1 VSGAVAGVASPAAR
15 PEQRTSAPWV
25 RALRTSLRLPQMR
38 VGLVLTG
45 LIVAIALLGP
55 LVAPHSPTEF
65 VGVPATGPAGDA
77 VLGTDA
83 LGRDVLSRVLYG
95 GRTVLWMSF
104 ASAALGVA
112 FGVVVGLVAGYSRA
126 WVDELLMRASDVV
139 LAFPQIVLALLFVS
153 MLGAKLWLIVLLV
166 AISHAPRVARLVRS
180 VTLEITRREFVEA
193 AEILGV
199 PRRRILAR
207 EVLPNLMTPLMVEF
221 GLRLTWSI
229 GIILG
234 ISFVGLGIQ
243 PPSADWGLMIGENR
257 AALTTQPWGVLA
269 PVACIAVFTIG
280 TNLITEGIARAVAG
294 IDRQSRAE

>member
-1 VSGAVAGVASPAAR
+1 VSGAVAGVAAPAAR
-15 PEQRTSAPWV
+15 PTGRVSPPWV
-25 RALRTSLRLPQMR
+25 RALRASLRLPQMR
-38 VGLVLTG
+38 AGLVLTG
-45 LIVAIALLGP
+45 LIVAVALLGP
-55 LVAPHSPTEF
+55 LVAPHSPTQF

-83 LGRDVLSRVLYG
+83 LGRDVLSRVLNG
-95 GRTVLWMSF
+95 GRSVLWMSL
-104 ASAALGVA
+104 ASAAVGVA
-112 FGVVVGLVAGYSRA
+112 IGVVVGLVAGYSRA

-153 MLGAKLWLIVLLV
+153 MLGAKLWLIVLIV
-166 AISHAPRVARLVRS
+166 ALSHAPRVARLVRS
-180 VTLEITRREFVEA
+180 VTLEVTRREFIEA
-193 AEILGV
+193 AEILGI

-257 AALTTQPWGVLA
+257 SALTTQPWGVLA

-280 TNLITEGIARAVAG
+280 TNLITEGVARAVAG
-294 IDRQSRAE
+294 IDRQGRSE

>member
-1 VSGAVAGVASPAAR
+1 
-15 PEQRTSAPWV
+15 
-25 RALRTSLRLPQMR
+25 MR

-45 LIVAIALLGP
+45 LMLALALFGP
-55 LVAPHSPTEF
+55 LLAPHTSTEF
-65 VGVPATGPAGDA
+65 VGVPATGPATDA
-77 VLGTDA
+77 ILGTDA
-83 LGRDVLSRVLYG
+83 LGRDVLSRVLNG
-95 GRTVLWMSF
+95 GRTVVWMSF

-112 FGVVVGLVAGYSRA
+112 LGVVVGMVAGYSRT
-126 WVDELLMRASDVV
+126 WVDELLMRGSDVV

-153 MLGAKLWLIVLLV
+153 MLGAKLWLIVLIV

-180 VTLEITRREFVEA
+180 VTLEVTRREFVEA
-193 AEILGV
+193 AEVIGV

-243 PPSADWGLMIGENR
+243 PPAADWGLMIGENR
-257 AALTTQPWGVLA
+257 SALTTQPWGVLA

-280 TNLITEGIARAVAG
+280 TNLMTEGIARAVAG
-294 IDRQSRAE
+294 IDRGGRSS

>member
-1 VSGAVAGVASPAAR
+1 M
-15 PEQRTSAPWV
+15 
-25 RALRTSLRLPQMR
+25 RA
-38 VGLVLTG
+38 GLVLTG
-45 LIVAIALLGP
+45 LIVAVALLGP
-55 LVAPHSPTEF
+55 LVAPHSSTEF
-65 VGVPATGPAGDA
+65 VGVPATGPSSDA

-83 LGRDVLSRVLYG
+83 LGRDVLSRVLSG
-95 GRTVLWMSF
+95 GRSVLWMSF

-112 FGVVVGLVAGYSRA
+112 IGVVIGLIAGYSRP
-126 WVDELLMRASDVV
+126 WVDELLMRVSDVV

-153 MLGAKLWLIVLLV
+153 MLGAKLWLIVLIV
-166 AISHAPRVARLVRS
+166 ALSHAPRVARLVRS
-180 VTLEITRREFVEA
+180 VTLEVTRREFVEA
-193 AEILGV
+193 AEILGI
-199 PRRRILAR
+199 PRRRILVR

-257 AALTTQPWGVLA
+257 SALTTQPWGVLA

-294 IDRQSRAE
+294 IDRQGGSG